1 MTMTRGTFLVQ
12 AIEQIVFGTPL
23 EEALAAEVGRYG
35 ARRVFVTSTRSLARS
50 PPRSNCQTETPSA

>member
-1 MTMTRGTFLVQ
+1 VQ